1 VRSARARVARAHEEL
16 DVAEGM
22 ACFGFSGVSEEF
34 GDLGQVLVAG
44 LAREEQVAPVGF
56 ALAAHH

>member
-1 VRSARARVARAHEEL
+1 M
-16 DVAEGM
+16 AEGM